1 MQPARPRQLLGLVEE
16 VVARREAVRRWRCR
30 IDSVRRAR
38 RVAGVFRSGR
48 LHRWEAFDG
57 NRTIADAVHAAG
69 FKKNDKAL
77 LKQLEGFLERCA
89 RADFLTFRK
98 RLTSSD

>member
-1 MQPARPRQLLGLVEE
+1 MRLL
-16 VVARREAVRRWRCR
+16 
-30 IDSVRRAR
+30 
-38 RVAGVFRSGR
+38 
-48 LHRWEAFDG
+48 EAFDG
-57 NRTIADAVHAAG
+57 ERTIAQAIQAAG
-69 FKKNDKAL
+69 FKRTDKAL